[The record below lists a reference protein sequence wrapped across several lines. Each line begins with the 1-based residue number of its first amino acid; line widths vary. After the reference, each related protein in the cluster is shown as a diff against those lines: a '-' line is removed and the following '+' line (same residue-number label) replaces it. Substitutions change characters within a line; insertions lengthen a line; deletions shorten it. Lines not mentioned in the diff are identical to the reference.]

1 MQTPALHAITFLIQA
16 CESNAHDAVN
26 TTTPIER
33 NFDER
38 VEWMIDLFERLSVP
52 RKRI

>member
-1 MQTPALHAITFLIQA
+1 MNI
-16 CESNAHDAVN
+16 S
-26 TTTPIER
+26 TPIER

-52 RKRI
+52 RKRA